1 MSNDASMQRTNVM
14 KMCLSKYCVHTS
26 SKYRNDK
33 PLINSQSISNNT
45 VVMKLT
51 NLLINVLV
59 FSSSVI
65 IISMEPPPLYKL
77 YTHLFSTYRTDTRP
91 VKNYSTTV
99 LVYVSFMLSSVDG
112 LDGAKQTFRAA
123 GWFDISWTDEMLT
136 WDRNQYAG
144 ISRIDVP
151 ADRIW
156 KPDIAIRNDAN
167 TFAMLSKYDGHC
179 VITADGYVIW
189 YVAIRRELTCAVHVE
204 KYPFDTQTCSVNV
217 VQWATDI
224 SEINMTV
231 VGQSLSPVLFSSI
244 HEWEVTGQSTNRIV
258 FIYCGMN
265 QVFLQFKYSLK
276 RKPYSFLILAALPL
290 ILLSML
296 KLFVFFLPTESG
308 EKISFSVSVTVAYA
322 VLMTMATNELPKTPD
337 TVSIFGLY
345 TDILFFTNV
354 MAIIFSVIVI
364 RLYYKNPYVPISPR
378 WKPILAIFRLLPD
391 HPDRV
396 SERHECL
403 SEIPKPPPE
412 RHEMALCNNSRRRSQ
427 EKPEDQECYVWK
439 HLSRKVDRVFF
450 WVTTVATLGAM
461 VVSFLML
468 LL

>member
-1 MSNDASMQRTNVM
+1 
-14 KMCLSKYCVHTS
+14 
-26 SKYRNDK
+26 
-33 PLINSQSISNNT
+33 
-45 VVMKLT
+45 MKLT
-51 NLLINVLV
+51 NLFINVLV

-99 LVYVSFMLSSVDG
+99 IVHVGFKLSSVDG

-156 KPDIAIRNDAN
+156 KPDLGLRNDAN
-167 TFAMLSKYDGHC
+167 KFAMMSQYDGHC
-179 VITADGYVIW
+179 VITADGNVTW
-189 YVAIRRELTCAVHVE
+189 YVAIRRTLTCAVHVE
-204 KYPFDTQTCSVNV
+204 KFPFDTQTCSVEV
-217 VQWATDI
+217 VQWATGI

-231 VGQSLSPVLFSSI
+231 ALQTLASALYSSI
-244 HEWEVTGQSTNRIV
+244 HEWEVTGQSANRTIL
-258 FIYCGMN
+258 IYPYLK
-265 QVFLQFKYSLK
+265 QVFVAFQYSLK
-276 RKPYSFLILAALPL
+276 RKPLIFIITSALPL

-322 VLMTMATNELPKTPD
+322 VLMTMATNELPESPD

-345 TDILFFTNV
+345 TDIMFFINV
-354 MAIIFSVIVI
+354 MVIVFCVIVI
-364 RLYYKNPYVPISPR
+364 KLYYKNPYVPISPR

-427 EKPEDQECYVWK
+427 EKPEDEECYVWK
-439 HLSRKVDRVFF
+439 LLSRKVDQVFF

-461 VVSFLML
+461 VVSFTIL